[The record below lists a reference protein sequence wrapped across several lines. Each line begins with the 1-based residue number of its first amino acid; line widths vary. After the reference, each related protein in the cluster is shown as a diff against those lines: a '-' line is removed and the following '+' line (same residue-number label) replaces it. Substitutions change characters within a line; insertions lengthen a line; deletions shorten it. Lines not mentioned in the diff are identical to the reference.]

1 VAVPVRPAPTRPL
14 VDEDPEHIEVE
25 LLLEAVY
32 RRYAYDFRGYARAS
46 LRRRLWRRAQLE
58 RVQTLSGLQERVLH
72 DPLVMDKLL
81 RDLSINVTEMFRD
94 PAFFRTVREK
104 VVPVL
109 RTYPYVRIWNAGCST
124 GEETFSLAIVLEE
137 EGLLERTRIYA
148 TDMNDDVLGHAR
160 AGAFPMERMRRY
172 TENYLRAGG
181 TGDFS
186 RYYTV
191 DGDRA
196 RFSRSLIEGSVFA
209 QHNLAQDGSF
219 NEFQLIVCRNVLIYF
234 GRPLQERVHDLFGDS
249 LVRFGVL
256 ALGHKESIAQGHA
269 DRYEVLDG
277 PEKLYR
283 RKR

>member
-1 VAVPVRPAPTRPL
+1 MAVPVRPAIPRPL

-46 LRRRLWRRAQLE
+46 LRRRLWRRAQME
-58 RVQTLSGLQERVLH
+58 RVTTLSGLQERVLH
-72 DPLVMDKLL
+72 DPRVMEHLL

-94 PAFFRTVREK
+94 PGFFRALREK
-104 VVPVL
+104 VVPIL

-148 TDMNDDVLGHAR
+148 TDMNDDVLGRAR
-160 AGAFPMERMRRY
+160 AGRFPMEKMRRY

-191 DGDRA
+191 DGDQAAFA
-196 RFSRSLIEGSVFA
+196 RGLVDGSVFA
-209 QHNLAQDGSF
+209 QHNLAQDSSF

-234 GRPLQERVHDLFGDS
+234 ARPLQERVHDLFSDS
-249 LVRFGVL
+249 LVRLGVL
-256 ALGHKESIAQGHA
+256 ALGHKESIATGHEE
-269 DRYEVLDG
+269 RYEVLDKA
-277 PEKLYR
+277 EKLYR